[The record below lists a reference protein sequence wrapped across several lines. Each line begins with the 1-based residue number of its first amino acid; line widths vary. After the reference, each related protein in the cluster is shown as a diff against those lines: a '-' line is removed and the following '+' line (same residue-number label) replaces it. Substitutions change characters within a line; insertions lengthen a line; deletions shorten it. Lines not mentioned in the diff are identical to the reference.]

1 MDSESKQQKRSL
13 EHPEPVSKHTKNT
26 ADFIFNDKSKVSVE
40 LSFLKRYPTSLLS
53 KALENSANYLQDEDA
68 YYIDS
73 SRFSVDSLILLMEGK
88 ITLDSLPMNEICEIK
103 KAANYFF
110 VNDIRDVKAK
120 IEVTLQLFLSAFM
133 KQNGCS
139 IEDKQRNGE
148 NKQTLLINVPVI
160 KLIKEICIRHSD
172 PHYILLYKE
181 YKRQYYKECYPEAYN
196 AYISTHPDIE
206 SFSLYCNKIRL
217 HSRRNN
223 ANNHQEENIIHH
235 EIIPINIDEEIQNE
249 KITKKLNLYTDSIY
263 EYIPISHEQKL
274 VKKSNETIISK
285 EEFSSYTFSFCD
297 EDGHLNTSHPTI
309 SRGRCEPPC
318 IQIDNYLLKLPVFKQ
333 LRNCLDFGSYY
344 KLETVSPFFK
354 SLSEGIFDNIQTMA
368 LNNFINC
375 SMYPEYI
382 QLFKDI
388 ITTHVFPNIKT
399 LKIRICD
406 QHDPE
411 IQLYKEILPL
421 ITRNNFPKLSIYTIN
436 YSTNFNLLEDHF
448 GIISLLTPTS
458 LIELVD
464 IIYLSNGY
472 KTTIQL
478 NESYVNT
485 MCQVKQYHKFKIQ
498 VDFDIN
504 NYNELWKKLFDS
516 EVINFNTLTI
526 NLSKIDPLIHDYS
539 FDISHCSIKCLNI
552 DINNDSI
559 DKMKDIQ
566 NLLQTINTTNL
577 EEIYF
582 HFEHYDTD
590 TFTEFFNAL
599 LHILH
604 NKFYNNVTKVDISV
618 KYNSNIGF
626 LNENQMI
633 EMNRILL
640 EFFSLFTDNI
650 RSLYIRDETHNY
662 PDDAEKYPFKMF
674 DNISELINNK
684 KLIHLQSVT
693 MVCDYIFYS
702 HDPETYE
709 YAYPF
714 IQTITNC
721 SLDSLPCLK
730 QFLVDDGSL
739 DKMNLFNVFPSLY
752 FDHHMI
758 CNTIKMNYE
767 IIYYYDAFLDYSEY
781 IYKEL
786 QKPYTKGIT
795 NLYLR
800 IVDNLF
806 LMKFVD
812 LIIND
817 SFPYL
822 NKLTIKIESDTD
834 KIDINDYMPLLNNYK
849 EETNNNLDISIYIP
863 SK

>member
-1 MDSESKQQKRSL
+1 MDSETKQQKRSL

-40 LSFLKRYPTSLLS
+40 LSFLKKYPTSLLS

-88 ITLDSLPMNEICEIK
+88 IAPDSLPMNEICEIK
-103 KAANYFF
+103 NAANYYFG
-110 VNDIRDVKAK
+110 NDIFDIKAK
-120 IEVTLQLFLSAFM
+120 IEVTLQFFLSAFM

-148 NKQTLLINVPVI
+148 NKQTLLINVNFSEDIPYEYIYPSNLHELFPQLEEYELKIPVI
-160 KLIKEICIRHSD
+160 KLIKEI
-172 PHYILLYKE
+172 Y
-181 YKRQYYKECYPEAYN
+181 
-196 AYISTHPDIE
+196 IE
-206 SFSLYCNKIRL
+206 SFSLPSNKIRL

-223 ANNHQEENIIHH
+223 ANNHQEEENIIHH

-344 KLETVSPFFK
+344 QLETVSPFFK
-354 SLSEGIFDNIQTMA
+354 SLSEGIFDNIQIME
-368 LNNFINC
+368 LKNFINC
-375 SMYPEYI
+375 EMYPEYI

-388 ITTHVFPNIKT
+388 ITTHVFANIKT
-399 LKIRICD
+399 LKIYIYDELDHR
-406 QHDPE
+406 

-539 FDISHCSIKCLNI
+539 FDLSHCSIKCLNI

-721 SLDSLPCLK
+721 SLNSLPCLK

-739 DKMNLFNVFPSLY
+739 DKTNLFNVFPSLY

-767 IIYYYDAFLDYSEY
+767 IIHYYNLFLDYSEY

-800 IVDNLF
+800 
-806 LMKFVD
+806 
-812 LIIND
+812 
-817 SFPYL
+817 
-822 NKLTIKIESDTD
+822 DTD